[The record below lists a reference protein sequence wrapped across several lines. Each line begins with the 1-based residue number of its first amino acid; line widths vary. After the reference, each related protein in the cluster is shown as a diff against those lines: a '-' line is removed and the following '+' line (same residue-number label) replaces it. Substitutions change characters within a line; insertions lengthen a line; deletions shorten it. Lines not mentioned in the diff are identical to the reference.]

1 MGKTI
6 KNEKRGKG
14 RVPGKSARERLAK
27 YQRLSPTRSAI
38 FQTAAQI
45 FELMRVLDE
54 NNMDKKKTAKDMGI
68 CYQTVNR
75 YEAKYWTEYEAKKK
89 IDIEEAERRARA
101 TLVTYDNPEEL
112 TVEVVDN
119 NIEKVRTIINDH
131 FLLSMDEMKRR
142 MLDPMERKM
151 LSSRDLTTHIAN
163 LLPYLTFKIG
173 EMTQPP
179 GTLQANKDEFVQ
191 KFIETMTGSKQKSMN
206 Q

>member
-119 NIEKVRTIINDH
+119 NGIMVPDAASQIQFEVTGNAKIVGVDNGNQTSHESLKGSTIKAFNGKCLVVVQAGENVGEVVLTAKANGLKESQVSIQ
-131 FLLSMDEMKRR
+131 MK
-142 MLDPMERKM
+142 
-151 LSSRDLTTHIAN
+151 N
-163 LLPYLTFKIG
+163 
-173 EMTQPP
+173 
-179 GTLQANKDEFVQ
+179 N
-191 KFIETMTGSKQKSMN
+191 
-206 Q
+206 